1 MPRDG
6 FYYYATN
13 PLTQNN
19 PNLGAWTISGS
30 MKINRALTQEEC
42 DTILKTH
49 GMEPQAWEQGEM
61 QLDALGYTSDQ
72 SEAMRKTLAPITYDD
87 MGNIIPLAKR
97 FDAAIQDVRYQEEIG
112 RKATHLTKDI
122 ILDEKDKRLLKE
134 NLGEDGM
141 RVYQGIERTLA
152 NGNLATK
159 NAASVSAAILA
170 SHAKA
175 WSETDTG
182 NANKYLDTVK
192 SPSPRRQGVQN
203 SIHWKPYSI
212 TGTRTS
218 ATMPPLMKKNGKSN
232 GTVNSCLS

>member
-87 MGNIIPLAKR
+87 MGNIIPDVYKR
-97 FDAAIQDVRYQEEIG
+97 QSIDSLEILFSKGVGSRKFLQVIIEDVRGFMEECRFICIPKEVQDAFPIG
-112 RKATHLTKDI
+112 
-122 ILDEKDKRLLKE
+122 KE
-134 NLGEDGM
+134 
-141 RVYQGIERTLA
+141 I
-152 NGNLATK
+152 
-159 NAASVSAAILA
+159 
-170 SHAKA
+170 
-175 WSETDTG
+175 
-182 NANKYLDTVK
+182 
-192 SPSPRRQGVQN
+192 
-203 SIHWKPYSI
+203 
-212 TGTRTS
+212 RTS
-218 ATMPPLMKKNGKSN
+218 LYP
-232 GTVNSCLS
+232 